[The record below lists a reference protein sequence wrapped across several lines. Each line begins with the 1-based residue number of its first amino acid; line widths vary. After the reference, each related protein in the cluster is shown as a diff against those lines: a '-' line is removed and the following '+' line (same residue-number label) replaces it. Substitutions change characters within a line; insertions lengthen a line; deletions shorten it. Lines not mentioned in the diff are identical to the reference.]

1 MLVVY
6 PLEEEENRSIAK
18 RLRLMLSDV
27 ALLKVRED
35 VCNTG
40 TTYSIVGVARLLENE
55 TPAKEMLFNQPQI
68 LNDTTD

>member
-6 PLEEEENRSIAK
+6 PLEEEENGSIAK

-40 TTYSIVGVARLLENE
+40 QHILLLVWRVCWKMKRLPRKCFL
-55 TPAKEMLFNQPQI
+55 TSLKY
-68 LNDTTD
+68 